1 MCGRHH
7 WQKEHSIMDY
17 KKAKF
22 KASYGKPEQ
31 LPQSVRPEVSFAGR
45 SNVGKSSLMNAL
57 FSRKDL
63 VKVSQTPGK
72 TTTINFF
79 EVDVPAAGSKQGADF
94 VDLPGYGF
102 AKRSQAERAAWQGL
116 MDGYFTGNRKFAL
129 VVCLVDIRLEAQE
142 LDRTMLEYVQA
153 LGLPYCVALT
163 KADKLSR
170 QQQLKQQAA
179 LRKQLGVPADVPMVI
194 TSASAGTGLDELRR
208 TINAAVQAAR

>member
-1 MCGRHH
+1 
-7 WQKEHSIMDY
+7 MDF
-17 KKAKF
+17 KKARF
-22 KASYGKPEQ
+22 KASYGTPEQ
-31 LPQSVRPEVSFAGR
+31 LPASLRPEVSFAGR

-79 EVDVPAAGSKQGADF
+79 DVDVSDTGKGGAAF

-102 AKRSQAERAAWQGL
+102 AKRSLTERGQWGGL
-116 MDGYFTGNRKFAL
+116 MDAYFTGDRRHAL

-142 LDRTMLEYVQA
+142 LDKQMVAYVQD
-153 LGLPYCVALT
+153 LGLPYCIALT

-170 QQQLKQQAA
+170 QQQTRQASA
-179 LRKQLGVPADVPMVI
+179 LRRQLAVPADVPMVI
-194 TSASAGTGLDELRR
+194 TSSEKGAGIDELRR
-208 TINAAVQAAR
+208 VITAAVDAAK

>member
-1 MCGRHH
+1 
-7 WQKEHSIMDY
+7 MDF

-31 LPQSVRPEVSFAGR
+31 LPQSARPEVSFAGR

-79 EVDVPAAGSKQGADF
+79 EVDVPATGSKQGADF

-102 AKRSQAERAAWQGL
+102 AKRSLEERRQWQEL
-116 MDGYFTGNRKFAL
+116 MDGYFTGSRKFAL
-129 VVCLVDIRLEAQE
+129 VVCLVDIRHEAQE
-142 LDRTMLEYVQA
+142 LDLTMLEYVQA

-170 QQQLKQQAA
+170 QQQVKQQAA
-179 LRKQLGVPADVPMVI
+179 LRKQLAVAADVPMVI

-208 TINAAVQAAR
+208 IINTSVQAAR

>member
-1 MCGRHH
+1 
-7 WQKEHSIMDY
+7 MDF
-17 KKAKF
+17 KKARF
-22 KASYGKPEQ
+22 KASYGAPEQ
-31 LPQSVRPEVSFAGR
+31 LPMSVRPEVSFAGR

-79 EVDVPAAGSKQGADF
+79 DVDVSDTGKGGAAF

-102 AKRSQAERAAWQGL
+102 AKRSQAERIAWQGL
-116 MDGYFTGNRKFAL
+116 MDGYFTGERRFAL

-142 LDRTMLEYVQA
+142 LDKTMLGYVQY

-170 QQQLKQQAA
+170 QQQTRQQAA
-179 LRKQLGVPADVPMVI
+179 LRKQLAVPADVPMVV
-194 TSASAGTGLDELRR
+194 TSAEKGVGIGELRQVI
-208 TINAAVQAAR
+208 TAAVEAAK